1 MAHTQKTQRN
11 SPRRFTHEDR
21 KSHGLKIQI
30 TECDKLTR
38 RALERQAVACGCS
51 VEEFILD
58 GALCSLASNEE
69 LTFVDPKT
77 GEVVA
82 GTGDFGNYIG
92 CNVDQNASEP
102 PPPHFTRI
110 PIPPGRLLKLAPKTV
125 ISISAFCSRY
135 WVGVIFFG
143 LAEGMFAS
151 PTLDALVNAAASFSD
166 AIGQQLV
173 FIQNEPAPAE
183 FSEKTIAYA
192 KRKRPISRPYG
203 RRCPN

>member
-1 MAHTQKTQRN
+1 MLAGFLLNPMNRKQDEIIFGAKRGGVTWLHSFADRSELDSAREKAERLGLSFSQMLCGPYPKDPEN

-38 RALERQAVACGCS
+38 RAFERQAVACSCS
-51 VEEFILD
+51 VEEFLLD

-102 PPPHFTRI
+102 PPSHFTRI
-110 PIPPGRLLKLAPKTV
+110 PIPPG
-125 ISISAFCSRY
+125 
-135 WVGVIFFG
+135 
-143 LAEGMFAS
+143 
-151 PTLDALVNAAASFSD
+151 
-166 AIGQQLV
+166 AIV
-173 FIQNEPAPAE
+173 ETCA
-183 FSEKTIAYA
+183 
-192 KRKRPISRPYG
+192 
-203 RRCPN
+203 

>member
-1 MAHTQKTQRN
+1 MLAGFLLNPMNRKQDEIIFGAKRGGVTWLHSFADRAELDSAREKAERLGLSLSQMLCGPYPKDPKN

-38 RALERQAVACGCS
+38 RALERQAVACSCT
-51 VEEFILD
+51 VEEFLLD

-102 PPPHFTRI
+102 PPSHFTRI
-110 PIPPGRLLKLAPKTV
+110 PIPPG
-125 ISISAFCSRY
+125 
-135 WVGVIFFG
+135 
-143 LAEGMFAS
+143 
-151 PTLDALVNAAASFSD
+151 
-166 AIGQQLV
+166 AIV
-173 FIQNEPAPAE
+173 ETCA
-183 FSEKTIAYA
+183 
-192 KRKRPISRPYG
+192 
-203 RRCPN
+203 

>member
-1 MAHTQKTQRN
+1 MTHMASSGDRAPRQGCTTLEMLAGFLLNPMNRKQDEIIFGAKRGGVTWLHSFADRAELDSAREKAERLGLSLSQMLCGPYPKDPEN

-38 RALERQAVACGCS
+38 RALERQAVACSCS
-51 VEEFILD
+51 VEEFLLD

-102 PPPHFTRI
+102 PPSHFTRI
-110 PIPPGRLLKLAPKTV
+110 PIPPG
-125 ISISAFCSRY
+125 
-135 WVGVIFFG
+135 
-143 LAEGMFAS
+143 
-151 PTLDALVNAAASFSD
+151 
-166 AIGQQLV
+166 AIV
-173 FIQNEPAPAE
+173 ETCA
-183 FSEKTIAYA
+183 
-192 KRKRPISRPYG
+192 
-203 RRCPN
+203 